1 MAWIESHQ
9 EMARHPKTRRVA
21 VRLGI
26 SKAAVIGHLHLL
38 WWWTLDFAPDGDLS
52 GFDAEEVAAVA
63 EWEGD
68 AEQFLQAL
76 LDTGWLDEGR
86 RVHNWGDYAG
96 RLVNLRDGIRER
108 QRRFREKKRD
118 VPPSRGDVVAGVLPS
133 QGANVAAMSEAFP
146 DDVTEVSQPCN
157 GGVTV
162 TSPLRNADVTVMSP
176 LRNATQNSTVQ
187 NQTEQNRTQ
196 PNRERVA
203 RGRAG
208 GPAERSTGVPS
219 LSRSLDFGSEGKPA
233 PAGGGHSGGADNAFP
248 PEPEDARRERR
259 EPGPEDGRGVSRG
272 EEGLGGSR
280 ALLRDGE
287 VSVTDAGLVRAD
299 SVSVEGNAS
308 GEAGRFSPEAGR
320 PLRGTGNA
328 IPPDSGDLRERRE
341 PGREGSRGEPARADS
356 WPRAAGVDE
365 REAFRGEVRSIGS
378 GKLLQDGGAS
388 FADTSPDE
396 GPGGADAVSARSG
409 AGSLPEAACG
419 DAGSAARRGKSPLLG
434 GREPAAPEGGEF
446 SPGDGLV
453 SNGAGSLPAGGEASA
468 ANRRGEPRGGEQPL
482 RGEFSH
488 DEGPV
493 ATGGDS
499 SRDDDRRLLARG
511 EESWNEGGVVSGA
524 DADSPPAM
532 ADASFDAERLS
543 LQIRES
549 LLAGAASP
557 EDGGSSRSGAAVS
570 SGEGEAIRSARA
582 LSSGRGEP
590 VADGAGV
597 SRDGGGSRPKVAA
610 LRVEGEDF
618 SPAGGAAVGVASA
631 GGALPGGE
639 SFAGGGG
646 NAPPMGEEA
655 REALRQ
661 DGAFREAWRGWRLH
675 LADLGRPLMSRGQ
688 ERALLRECARRG
700 PARAVEVIS
709 YSITKGAKNLIW
721 DDAPRAR
728 RPQQSAAA
736 KGRAPNPEGWPE
748 WLAEEYPDRAGIDY
762 ADAPESVQGE
772 FRRALQKTG

>member
-21 VRLGI
+21 MRLGI

-52 GFDAEEVAAVA
+52 GFDAEELAAVA

-96 RLVNLRDGIRER
+96 RLVTAREGIRER

-118 VPPSRGDVVAGVLPS
+118 VPPSRGDEVAGVLPS

-146 DDVTEVSQPCN
+146 DDVAEVSQPCN

-187 NQTEQNRTQ
+187 NQTQ

-208 GPAERSTGVPS
+208 GPAERSAGVPS
-219 LSRSLDFGSEGKPA
+219 LSRSRDLGSDGEHSA
-233 PAGGGHSGGADNAFP
+233 PIGGEHSGGA
-248 PEPEDARRERR
+248 
-259 EPGPEDGRGVSRG
+259 
-272 EEGLGGSR
+272 
-280 ALLRDGE
+280 
-287 VSVTDAGLVRAD
+287 
-299 SVSVEGNAS
+299 
-308 GEAGRFSPEAGR
+308 
-320 PLRGTGNA
+320 GNA

-341 PGREGSRGEPARADS
+341 PERENGALPSEVGALAGDVERVSEGREEVDQ
-356 WPRAAGVDE
+356 GVK
-365 REAFRGEVRSIGS
+365 V
-378 GKLLQDGGAS
+378 
-388 FADTSPDE
+388 
-396 GPGGADAVSARSG
+396 
-409 AGSLPEAACG
+409 LP
-419 DAGSAARRGKSPLLG
+419 
-434 GREPAAPEGGEF
+434 
-446 SPGDGLV
+446 
-453 SNGAGSLPAGGEASA
+453 
-468 ANRRGEPRGGEQPL
+468 
-482 RGEFSH
+482 
-488 DEGPV
+488 
-493 ATGGDS
+493 
-499 SRDDDRRLLARG
+499 
-511 EESWNEGGVVSGA
+511 SGA
-524 DADSPPAM
+524 DS
-532 ADASFDAERLS
+532 ASD
-543 LQIRES
+543 
-549 LLAGAASP
+549 
-557 EDGGSSRSGAAVS
+557 V
-570 SGEGEAIRSARA
+570 
-582 LSSGRGEP
+582 GEP
-590 VADGAGV
+590 SAE
-597 SRDGGGSRPKVAA
+597 GGGSRPKVAA
-610 LRVEGEDF
+610 LRVEGDF
-618 SPAGGAAVGVASA
+618 PPGEGPG
-631 GGALPGGE
+631 LPGGE
-639 SFAGGGG
+639 SFAEGGG
-646 NAPPMGEEA
+646 NAPPMEAEA

-700 PARAVEVIS
+700 PARAVEVIA

-728 RPQQSAAA
+728 RAQQSAEA
-736 KGRAPNPEGWPE
+736 KGRVPNPEGWPE
-748 WLAEEYPDRAGIDY
+748 WLAVEYPDRAGIDY

-772 FRRALQKTG
+772 FRRALQKRT

>member
-21 VRLGI
+21 MRLGI

-52 GFDAEEVAAVA
+52 GFDAEEIATVA

-68 AEQFLQAL
+68 AEQFLRAL

-118 VPPSRGDVVAGVLPS
+118 VPPSRGDQVADVLPS

-146 DDVTEVSQPCN
+146 DDVAEVSQPCN

-208 GPAERSTGVPS
+208 GPAERSAGVPS
-219 LSRSLDFGSEGKPA
+219 LSRSLDLVSDGKPA
-233 PAGGGHSGGADNAFP
+233 PVGGEHSG
-248 PEPEDARRERR
+248 
-259 EPGPEDGRGVSRG
+259 RGGVV
-272 EEGLGGSR
+272 LP
-280 ALLRDGE
+280 RDGKPAPSGGE
-287 VSVTDAGLVRAD
+287 ARSGAD
-299 SVSVEGNAS
+299 SVSAESAAS

-320 PLRGTGNA
+320 PLRGAGNSM
-328 IPPDSGDLRERRE
+328 PPNSGDLRERRE
-341 PGREGSRGEPARADS
+341 PEREDGRGVSARADL

-365 REAFRGEVRSIGS
+365 GEALRGEVRSIGS
-378 GKLLQDGGAS
+378 RLLLRDGGVS
-388 FADTSPDE
+388 FADDSPDG
-396 GPGGADAVSARSG
+396 GPGGAEAVSMRTG
-409 AGSLPEAACG
+409 VGSLPEAVCG
-419 DAGSAARRGKSPLLG
+419 DVGSAARRGKSPLLG
-434 GREPAAPEGGEF
+434 SREPSSPEGGEF

-453 SNGAGSLPAGGEASA
+453 SNGAGSLPAGGEALA

-493 ATGGDS
+493 PTGGDS
-499 SRDDDRRLLARG
+499 SHDDDRRLLARG

-524 DADSPPAM
+524 DADSASAM
-532 ADASFDAERLS
+532 VDASFDPDRLS

-557 EDGGSSRSGAAVS
+557 EDVASSRSVEAVS
-570 SGEGEAIRSARA
+570 SGEGEAIPPARA
-582 LSSGRGEP
+582 FSSGRGEP
-590 VADGAGV
+590 SAGGAGV
-597 SRDGGGSRPKVAA
+597 SREGAGSRPKVAA

-631 GGALPGGE
+631 GGALRGGE
-639 SFAGGGG
+639 SFAGDAGDG

-728 RPQQSAAA
+728 RSQQPAAA
-736 KGRAPNPEGWPE
+736 RARVPNPEGWPE
-748 WLAEEYPDRAGIDY
+748 WLAAEYPDRAGIDY

-772 FRRALQKTG
+772 FRRALQKRN